1 MASSIIDDIYCTYY
15 IYIFFLPAL
24 IINPFSQISDF
35 YSLVISVRSFC
46 SIIKTLKKKSNDESK
61 KHIIRIYDALWTIKY
76 ALLTWAMKML
86 MNSLLYTEKWLP
98 LWGQR
103 FDQEDP
109 YCADGHSS
117 DEGAWERPRDVDW
130 PSVQPGQVLRHHAR
144 AQEDVAR
151 VHGQDPPQIRKLL
164 RGRGSHSAR
173 SFYTAIIIY
182 HC

>member
-24 IINPFSQISDF
+24 IINSFPQISDF
-35 YSLVISVRSFC
+35 YILVISVRSFC

-61 KHIIRIYDALWTIKY
+61 KHIIRIYDALWTIDMGYENVNK
-76 ALLTWAMKML
+76 L
-86 MNSLLYTEKWLP
+86 SFYTEKWLP
-98 LWGQR
+98 VWGQR
-103 FDQEDP
+103 FDQENP
-109 YCADGHSS
+109 YRADGHSS

-130 PSVQPGQVLRHHAR
+130 PSVQPGQVLRHHTR

-164 RGRGSHSAR
+164 RGKGSNGAR
-173 SFYTAIIIY
+173 SFNTAIIY